1 MAKTITTTET
11 VYLIDQTPI
20 KMSSLKIKFL
30 KEFMD
35 IFDLIG
41 FAQNDD
47 QSIMILAECAVVCM
61 KQFYPVIQTREQLED
76 SVNLPTI
83 YKIIEIC
90 AGIKI
95 DPDNKEEDVEE
106 QAKKQSEENS
116 WSKLDLGS
124 LEAEA
129 FLIGAW
135 KSFEELE
142 LSISMPELIAIIE
155 KTRELDYIEKKF
167 LAAMQGVD
175 LDKQS
180 GKQDEWEKMK
190 AKVFSGGSAN
200 NPNDILA
207 LQGIN
212 AQKAGFG
219 IGMGLSYEKLS

>member
-1 MAKTITTTET
+1 MAKTITNVET
-11 VYLIDQTPI
+11 VYLVDGTPI
-20 KMSSLKIKFL
+20 KMSSLNIKFL

-35 IFDLIG
+35 IFDLIQ
-41 FAQNDD
+41 FAQNED

-61 KQFYPVIQTREQLED
+61 RQYYPVIQNREQLED
-76 SVNLPTI
+76 NIDLPTI
-83 YKIIEIC
+83 YKIIDIC

-95 DPDNKEEDVEE
+95 DPDKKDEDIEK
-106 QAKKQSEENS
+106 QAKDQSEENS
-116 WSKLDLGS
+116 WKKLDLGS

-129 FLIGAW
+129 FLLGAW
-135 KSFEELE
+135 KSFDELE

-155 KTRELDYIEKKF
+155 KTRELDYVEKKF

-175 LDKQS
+175 LDKHS

-219 IGMGLSYEKLS
+219 IGMGLSYEKMN